1 MNATI
6 KPSLETVAFAPP
18 DLLCRTVQTSFTI
31 LLTPIYSK
39 AVSKLYFSPEHIVA
53 NFILDAF
60 VNGAIQILFIIIM
73 IIILPFSLSG
83 KKW

>member
-1 MNATI
+1 MNTTM
-6 KPSLETVAFAPP
+6 KPSLETVAFTPP

-39 AVSKLYFSPEHIVA
+39 AVSKLYFSPEHIIIVA

-60 VNGAIQILFIIIM
+60 VNGAIQILFIM
-73 IIILPFSLSG
+73 IIILPSL
-83 KKW
+83 